1 MGNLYISFYFGI
13 NLTLRVHAST
23 WNLRRLTYQFYHH
36 FALACVFYLE
46 DVEMILVWKK
56 ADVICV
62 RLLKICSVEW
72 GRARGEGKRKQDLSF
87 SLINK
92 LP

>member
-1 MGNLYISFYFGI
+1 
-13 NLTLRVHAST
+13 
-23 WNLRRLTYQFYHH
+23 
-36 FALACVFYLE
+36 
-46 DVEMILVWKK
+46 MILVWKK